1 MKRHFVSTVL
11 LASVVC
17 CPPLLAQEKP
27 AEPTMA
33 SSAIRLPA
41 TAWDKSGLLSPEEI
55 VAALGI
61 KPTPEQM
68 TIISLAASERNLAVS
83 QANQALAAALQKTL
97 GSSDAELAAKLAEE
111 KERRRMEIMR
121 IRQPSRYQ
129 ALKNKKK

>member
-1 MKRHFVSTVL
+1 
-11 LASVVC
+11 
-17 CPPLLAQEKP
+17 
-27 AEPTMA
+27 MA